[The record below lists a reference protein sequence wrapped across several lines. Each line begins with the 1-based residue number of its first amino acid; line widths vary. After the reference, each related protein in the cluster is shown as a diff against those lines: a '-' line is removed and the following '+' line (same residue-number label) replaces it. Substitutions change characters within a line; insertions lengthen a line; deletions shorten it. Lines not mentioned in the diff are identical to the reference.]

1 MTELLAPAGNPER
14 LRWATAYGADA
25 VYFGIEQFSLRS
37 FAGNFDMDDAR
48 AGIEHLHRHGR
59 RGYVT
64 LNAYPFSDEIP
75 DLVKAAVRLDEMG
88 ADAFIVADIGV
99 LRELRKLDLRAAIH
113 ISTQANSVN
122 YQTILAY
129 ADLGAKRVN
138 LARELSIDEIEKI
151 QSALQ
156 GSGMETEVFIHGSVC
171 FSYSGRCAISD
182 YLTGRRA
189 NRGECTHPCRW
200 QYSLMEEKRPGEFL
214 PVFEDERGSY
224 LFNNK
229 DLALFKFVPRLVSS
243 GVNSLKIE
251 GRMKNAHYLASVL
264 PVYRAILD
272 NRPMPDSEAW
282 MRLGRV
288 DNRGFSFGFMKGS
301 IDADDYETESAR
313 YKSTSVWVASTTD
326 EVRDGCRICRVK
338 NTVHAGERLELLTPD
353 GSISEIV
360 MPNAIPRTTGDSVDR
375 AQNQDVIMLDMDLP
389 AYSIVRR
396 VKELQD

>member
-1 MTELLAPAGNPER
+1 
-14 LRWATAYGADA
+14 
-25 VYFGIEQFSLRS
+25 
-37 FAGNFDMDDAR
+37 
-48 AGIEHLHRHGR
+48 
-59 RGYVT
+59 
-64 LNAYPFSDEIP
+64 
-75 DLVKAAVRLDEMG
+75 
-88 ADAFIVADIGV
+88 
-99 LRELRKLDLRAAIH
+99 
-113 ISTQANSVN
+113 
-122 YQTILAY
+122 
-129 ADLGAKRVN
+129 
-138 LARELSIDEIEKI
+138 
-151 QSALQ
+151 
-156 GSGMETEVFIHGSVC
+156 
-171 FSYSGRCAISD
+171 
-182 YLTGRRA
+182 
-189 NRGECTHPCRW
+189 
-200 QYSLMEEKRPGEFL
+200 
-214 PVFEDERGSY
+214 
-224 LFNNK
+224 
-229 DLALFKFVPRLVSS
+229 
-243 GVNSLKIE
+243 
-251 GRMKNAHYLASVL
+251 MKNAHYLASVL